1 MQKVRVAFFC
11 LPRVLRC
18 PMPRYEPRS
27 ENAPGAL
34 GRVGVRP
41 MQKSTPIAAVAVTP
55 MGRRGGGGASSGRL
69 SERKADAA
77 VV

>member
-1 MQKVRVAFFC
+1 
-11 LPRVLRC
+11 
-18 PMPRYEPRS
+18 MPRYEPRS

-34 GRVGVRP
+34 GWVGVRP
-41 MQKSTPIAAVAVTP
+41 MQRSTPMAAVAVTP
-55 MGRRGGGGASSGRL
+55 TGRRGASSGRL